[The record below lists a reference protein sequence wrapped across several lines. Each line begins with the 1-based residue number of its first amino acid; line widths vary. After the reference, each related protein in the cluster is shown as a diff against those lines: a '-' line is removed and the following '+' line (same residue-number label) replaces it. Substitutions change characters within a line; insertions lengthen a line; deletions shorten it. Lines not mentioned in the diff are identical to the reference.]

1 MGMVFIWIAILL
13 AFLGVVSLLVYAA
26 LRLLRKLNSN

>member
-1 MGMVFIWIAILL
+1 MGMIFLWIGMFVAGVAAI
-13 AFLGVVSLLVYAA
+13 ALLVFGA